1 MGIPPAD
8 VDFATTA
15 TPEQMKEQ
23 LYLIFRLFVTTEC
36 HCVEG
41 GEEGQPQQ
49 FLARVTFS
57 SFSRPSHL

>member
-23 LYLIFRLFVTTEC
+23 LYWIFRLFVTTEW
-36 HCVEG
+36 HC
-41 GEEGQPQQ
+41 
-49 FLARVTFS
+49 F
-57 SFSRPSHL
+57 

>member
-23 LYLIFRLFVTTEC
+23 LYLIFRLFLTTHVHRIEA
-36 HCVEG
+36 
-41 GEEGQPQQ
+41 P
-49 FLARVTFS
+49 FFNI
-57 SFSRPSHL
+57 